1 LGLEHSEGSLK
12 ENLDNPSIGNMI
24 AYEIYSFDKI
34 EGYELMGILPE
45 RRRNPKRRTAESV
58 MQWGR
63 MLLSDNRNSENIFIK
78 QITIDN
84 EGRNLW
90 VRLSSKNNKK

>member
-1 LGLEHSEGSLK
+1 
-12 ENLDNPSIGNMI
+12 MI

-34 EGYELMGILPE
+34 EGYDLMGILPE
-45 RRRNPKRRTAESV
+45 RRRDPKRITVESV

-63 MLLSDNRNSENIFIK
+63 MLLSDNRKSENIFIK